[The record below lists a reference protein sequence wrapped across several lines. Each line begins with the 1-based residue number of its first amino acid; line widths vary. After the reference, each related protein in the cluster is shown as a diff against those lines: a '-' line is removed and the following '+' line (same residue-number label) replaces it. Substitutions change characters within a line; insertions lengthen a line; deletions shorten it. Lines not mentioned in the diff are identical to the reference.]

1 MAYHQIWTCDLC
13 QHEQCQSMEPRKLYE
28 MSIAADRADRRYGS
42 HKLLT
47 TLVCEDCLKERKLYN
62 PEPTR
67 AEPQYVTT
75 FEDMLREII
84 REEIEAKG

>member
-13 QHEQCQSMEPRKLYE
+13 GHTQDKSMHPRGMYN
-28 MSIAADRADRRYGS
+28 MSITAMRADYNDQAHTL
-42 HKLLT
+42 HKILMCAPCLT
-47 TLVCEDCLKERKLYN
+47 ERKLYN

-75 FEDMLREII
+75 FEDMLREIV